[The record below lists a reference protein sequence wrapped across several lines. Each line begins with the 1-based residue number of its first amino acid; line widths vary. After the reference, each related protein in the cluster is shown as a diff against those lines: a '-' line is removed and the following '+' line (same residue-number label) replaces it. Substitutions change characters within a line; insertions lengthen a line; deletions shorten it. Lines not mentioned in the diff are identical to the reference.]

1 MLSFPHCPGSD
12 LPPYWIPIS
21 LGSDYMPHLPLSID
35 PCPTTCPSIA
45 EVSYLRVLFASTLTS
60 SRYVI
65 RMQKCNRTN
74 LGKSPS
80 KLFFPQYFLLSTVNL
95 QCCVNLCCTACG
107 LVMHVYDVLVF
118 YSFPLW
124 FIIEYWIK
132 LSVPYRF
139 LFTHSMYKSLHWPA
153 PTSHSRPSLWASPS
167 H

>member
-1 MLSFPHCPGSD
+1 MICGVHSVTEHTSQIVQTKHIYGPKCWYFPAPCQDTLVHHKDLTCHNMLSFPHCPGSD
-12 LPPYWIPIS
+12 LLPYWIPIS
-21 LGSDYMPHLPLSID
+21 LGSDCMPHLPLSID

-45 EVSYLRVLFASTLTS
+45 EVSYMRVLFASTLTS

-118 YSFPLW
+118 
-124 FIIEYWIK
+124 
-132 LSVPYRF
+132 
-139 LFTHSMYKSLHWPA
+139 
-153 PTSHSRPSLWASPS
+153 
-167 H
+167 